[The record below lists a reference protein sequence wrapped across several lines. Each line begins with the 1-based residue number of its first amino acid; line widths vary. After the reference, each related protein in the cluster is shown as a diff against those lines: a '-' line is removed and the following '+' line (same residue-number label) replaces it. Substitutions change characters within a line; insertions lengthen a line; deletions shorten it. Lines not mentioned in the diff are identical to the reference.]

1 MIWQEMSYNRPIL
14 RYDEMI
20 EQDEGELNEFDEAN
34 PSVLNRHKRIL
45 RRSRVDNTQ
54 ATIEAIQ
61 VEKS

>member
-1 MIWQEMSYNRPIL
+1 MIWQEMSYNKPTL

-34 PSVLNRHKRIL
+34 PSVFNRHKRIL

-54 ATIEAIQ
+54 AAFEAIQ

>member
-45 RRSRVDNTQ
+45 RRSRVNHSQT
-54 ATIEAIQ
+54 AFEAIQ
-61 VEKS
+61 AEKS